1 MPTVKLLVCYH
12 KPDTLLQDSVFTP
25 IHVGRALAKKRWPE
39 GSPTL
44 SWMTEKMI
52 GDDTGE
58 NISEKNA
65 SYNELTA
72 LYWAWKN
79 YDQLGNPDF
88 IGLMHYRRHF
98 VFREGEVR
106 VYTLSGMGGEHYLEE
121 LNYSPEKLQKMLED
135 CDFACHLGKVD
146 GIYRHYLD
154 NHRQS
159 DLDLALKLVCD
170 LYPEYAADARAYM
183 EQSVGNFCNMFLFP
197 RKLFFEYC
205 RWIFRILEEFE
216 KQVDISEKRLFISE
230 RLTGIF
236 IYHLMQ
242 KGLRYK
248 VFPIAFVAEPIE
260 IPVAMPMEQENLF
273 PLAVSIVSMLKTAKP
288 GTRYAFYLMDSQ
300 KPTEKT
306 RQAFEQL
313 EKAYPIASFHF
324 LQSGYRPE
332 YYPLELSELIP
343 QVRKCIYCTPRILAM
358 QDLAEFFRT
367 CSVDDYYV
375 CGLPLNGYGKGEKA
389 IESEVL
395 TLHCER
401 LRKYRILEQCQE
413 GIGKG
418 EAACDLLN
426 HVCKGQIG
434 YFPYWFTTLAKD
446 VPKEE
451 LFPAG
456 KPRSQYQQEALYR
469 PLLDYGAV
477 APWVDSQGMY
487 SHFWWNIATHVPAP
501 FQFRLPQLEKVESLY
516 ASQQKQINRVGQLL
530 REAGESVRPG
540 EDPNWQR
547 QPLAVKAKAYYR
559 QFGLR
564 KSLQRVREKVFG
576 GE

>member
-98 VFREGEVR
+98 MFREGEVR

-121 LNYSPEKLQKMLED
+121 LNYSPEKLEKMLED

-273 PLAVSIVSMLKTAKP
+273 LLAVSIVSMLKTAKP

-487 SHFWWNIATHVPAP
+487 SHFWWNIGTHVPAP

>member
-98 VFREGEVR
+98 MFREGEVR

-121 LNYSPEKLQKMLED
+121 LNYSPEKLEKMLED

-273 PLAVSIVSMLKTAKP
+273 LLAVSIVSMLKTAKP

-530 REAGESVRPG
+530 CEAGESVRPG

>member
-79 YDQLGNPDF
+79 YDQLGTPDF

-273 PLAVSIVSMLKTAKP
+273 LLAVSIVSMLKTAKP

>member
-273 PLAVSIVSMLKTAKP
+273 LLAVSIVSMLKTAKP

-375 CGLPLNGYGKGEKA
+375 CGLPLNGYGKSEKA